1 MEQRTKII
9 IIILG
14 GLIAFGLVVAVMF
27 DLFPGGEPE
36 QPSQEEETVVLP
48 DRSEGLPEG
57 AVFDAE
63 NAAAFAAVNP
73 FAAGGSAGAS
83 ALEREA
89 EDVAVFFIERF
100 GTYSSDAGF
109 AYINDL
115 SGFMTNAYLGELES
129 FKQLGVSAEGFYS
142 VTAELAGMETEEF
155 SPAQR
160 SAQFR
165 AILNRTE
172 LAGGSTDTYQQEAVI
187 DMEQSGRG
195 DWLVAG
201 VAWGERL

>member
-9 IIILG
+9 IVILG
-14 GLIAFGLVVAVMF
+14 GLIAFGLIVAVMF
-27 DLFPGGEPE
+27 DLFPGSEETPAV
-36 QPSQEEETVVLP
+36 PEETVVLP

-63 NAAAFAAVNP
+63 NAGAFAAINP
-73 FAAGGSAGAS
+73 FAASGAEGAS

-109 AYINDL
+109 SYINDL
-115 SGFMTNAYLGELES
+115 SGFMTSAYFQELES
-129 FKQLGVSAEGFYS
+129 FKRLGVSREGFYS
-142 VTAELAGMETEEF
+142 ITAELAGMETEEF
-155 SPAQR
+155 SPAER

-172 LAGGSTDTYQQEAVI
+172 LAGGSTEEYQQEALI
-187 DMEQSGRG
+187 QMEQSGSG

-201 VAWGERL
+201 VTWGERL